1 MRSLFLKMAVWL
13 LFLSTPVM
21 SQEHH
26 RLTNLPH
33 LYVNT
38 FDGRDVTS
46 KTTQVLARLWMVD
59 ENDDVAFYDSVL
71 IRGRGNSTWQLSKK
85 PYRIKFAQKT
95 RLLGEERANA
105 KKWTLLANHGDKTL
119 FRNALASYIGDLCGQ
134 TFTPAAKFVD
144 LTLNGNYRGCYQ
156 ISDQIEVRKKRVDIE
171 EQDLPLTSESN
182 ITGGYLLEADG
193 FKDYQSGI
201 SGWRTPKGVPM
212 TIHHPDDE
220 VIKDRQLAYISRFVD
235 DFENV
240 LFSAYYADAERGYR
254 ARVDSTSLVSWYLA
268 SEIMANPDYV
278 WSLYFYKDR
287 DDDHL
292 YFGPLWDCDIAFNN
306 DNRLGNTTASLM
318 ADVAFSNNGMERWV
332 GRFWS
337 DEWFQRLVFRN
348 YEQLYSNGLEEK
360 LLQKIDSL
368 QDLLQES
375 QQLNYQ
381 KWGINVRA
389 LREKVL
395 YSTYDEYVDDLRRFV
410 SSRLPALLLA
420 FAQRQPDDVDMEQYD
435 RVTPGF
441 ATSPEYCH
449 VISNIGTSTVFD
461 IDAVGKVVANASN
474 SQSHSQ
480 QWQIVTLDNG
490 YQQILNRMNGMAL
503 TDPTQGETTETTNLG
518 TQLTVTTPDSTDKAQ
533 QWHIVKQAEGRY
545 NLNNR
550 KTHHTANLTG
560 GNRANGTVI
569 QSYANN
575 ERNAT
580 SNNRMWD
587 INVVDSIPGY
597 ETAIRQVDDMPLE
610 YALAYDPAAHFLHFG
625 ADTPERLDFMVDVYD
640 QVGRRVMRFQA
651 GKGAD
656 VAHLPRGVYVLTWY
670 CNGRHSVKFQR

>member
-13 LFLSTPVM
+13 FLLASPVTA
-21 SQEHH
+21 QEHH

-46 KTTQVLARLWMVD
+46 KTTQVLARLWLVD
-59 ENDDVAFYDSVL
+59 ENDEVAFHDSIL
-71 IRGRGNSTWQLSKK
+71 IRGRGNSTWNLAKK
-85 PYRIKFAQKT
+85 PYRIKFPQKT
-95 RLLGEERANA
+95 RFLGEERANA

-134 TFTPAAKFVD
+134 KFTPAAKFVD
-144 LTLNGNYRGCYQ
+144 FTLNGNYRGCYQ
-156 ISDQIEVRKKRVDIE
+156 ISDQIDVRKKRVDIE

-182 ITGGYLLEADG
+182 VTGGYLLEADG

-201 SGWRTPKGVPM
+201 SGWSTPKGVPM
-212 TIHHPDDE
+212 TIHYPDDE
-220 VIKDRQLAYISRFVD
+220 EIKNRQYAYIRQFVN
-235 DFENV
+235 DFETR
-240 LFSAYYADAERGYR
+240 LFSDTYDDPEKGYR
-254 ARVDSTSLVSWYLA
+254 AWVDSTSLASWYLA

-278 WSLYFYKDR
+278 WSLYFYKDQN
-287 DDDHL
+287 DDHL

-306 DNRLGNTTASLM
+306 DNRLSNTTASLM
-318 ADVAFSNNGMERWV
+318 ADVAFANNGMERWV
-332 GRFWS
+332 RRFWA

-348 YEQLYSNGLEEK
+348 YVQLYSQGLEEK

-368 QDLLQES
+368 QTLLMES

-381 KWGINVRA
+381 KWNINVRA

-410 SSRLPALLLA
+410 SGRLPALLLA
-420 FAQRQPDDVDMEQYD
+420 FAQRQPDDVDVDEYD

-441 ATSPEYCH
+441 TTSAEYCH
-449 VISNIGTSTVFD
+449 VITNVGTSTVFD
-461 IDAVGKVVANASN
+461 IDAAGKVVANARN
-474 SQSHSQ
+474 NQSYSQ
-480 QWQIVTLDNG
+480 QWQIITLGNG

-503 TDPTQGETTETTNLG
+503 ADPTQGETTETTNLG
-518 TQLTVTTPDSTDKAQ
+518 TQLVVASPDSTDKAQ
-533 QWHIVKQAEGRY
+533 QWHIVKQTEGRY

-560 GNRANGTVI
+560 GNRVNGTVI

-580 SNNRMWD
+580 SNNRLWGID
-587 INVVDSIPGY
+587 IVDSIPGY
-597 ETAIRQVDDMPLE
+597 DTAIRHVEEFPLE

-625 ADTPERLDFMVDVYD
+625 ADEPERLAFKVDVYD
-640 QVGRRVMRFQA
+640 QQGRQVMRFAA
-651 GKGAD
+651 GKGAS
-656 VAHLPRGVYVLTWY
+656 VEHLPKGIYVVSWY